1 MKYEVIE
8 KASRIIGFQIGFEPA
23 IKMETKLVSE
33 LNFKPERTFY
43 FRNTEMAKVEV
54 EAVRLILPV
63 ETGEDYVIST
73 EWLEKMSVETFLD
86 HLFPPITKKIPL
98 TEIQQLKVVNFKLM
112 ERNRR
117 LALRMSEFEN
127 AVLTVFG
134 DELKGVQ
141 GQTKLRD
148 LMAKAERIRQRDAKA
163 KAKAKKLAEEKKAAE
178 IKKQAAELKEAA
190 AKAILWCDNAPGED
204 GRYWLAAYTGA
215 IVYRLIIQN
224 GKIMGS
230 IPGGFHESMP
240 MNVLFP
246 AWMEALNNNIREK
259 IGDDY
264 HLVKADGSGTYFYVR
279 NIQDLQFFDATSLKV
294 YDVPSADG
302 GVHTNIEIR

>member
-8 KASRIIGFQIGFEPA
+8 KASRIIGFQIGFEPT
-23 IKMETKLVSE
+23 IKMEAKLVFKQERNFRICRSE
-33 LNFKPERTFY
+33 MES
-43 FRNTEMAKVEV
+43 VEV

-148 LMAKAERIRQRDAKA
+148 LMTKAERIHQREEKA
-163 KAKAKKLAEEKKAAE
+163 KAKAKKIAEEKKAAE

>member
-1 MKYEVIE
+1 MYEVIN
-8 KASRIIGFQIGFEPA
+8 KASEIIGAQIGFEFT
-23 IKMETKLVSE
+23 TKREARPVSK
-33 LNFKPERTFY
+33 LNFKPERTFH
-43 FRNTEMAKVEV
+43 FGKTEMASVEV

-73 EWLEKMSVETFLD
+73 EWLEQMSVETFLD
-86 HLFPPITKKIPL
+86 HLFPPMAKEIPL
-98 TEIQQLKVVNFKLM
+98 TEIQQLRVKNFKLM
-112 ERNRR
+112 ERNRK
-117 LALRMSEFEN
+117 LALEMNGLKN
-127 AVLTVFG
+127 AVVTVFG
-134 DELKGVQ
+134 DSLKGKQ
-141 GQTKLRD
+141 TQTKLRD
-148 LMAKAERIRQRDAKA
+148 LMERDERIRQRNERAKA
-163 KAKAKKLAEEKKAAE
+163 KAEKKAAEKKASE
-178 IKKQAAELKEAA
+178 IKKQAAELKEVA
-190 AKAILWCDNAPGED
+190 AKAILWCDDALDEK

-240 MNVLFP
+240 MNALFP
-246 AWMEALNNNIREK
+246 AWFEALNNNIREK

-279 NIQDLQFFDATSLKV
+279 SIEDLKFFDATNLNV

-302 GVHTNIEIR
+302 GVHTNFEIR